1 MRNFKYL
8 LENMITLSKNGD
20 VSKNLAIGFESS
32 YVALLPCQI
41 SLLWLLKLILEGL
54 GQYDPLVRVKQES
67 ERDRWK
73 QG

>member
-1 MRNFKYL
+1 
-8 LENMITLSKNGD
+8 MITLSKNGD

-32 YVALLPCQI
+32 YVALLACQI

-67 ERDRWK
+67 GRDRWK